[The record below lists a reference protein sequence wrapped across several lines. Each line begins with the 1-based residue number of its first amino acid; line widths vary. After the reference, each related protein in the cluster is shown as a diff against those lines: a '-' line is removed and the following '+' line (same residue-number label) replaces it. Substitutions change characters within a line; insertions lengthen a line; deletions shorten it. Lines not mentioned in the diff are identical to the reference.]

1 MAKIKVKTPK
11 EIELIRD
18 AGALAAVT
26 LLRAGEMVKPGVAT
40 IEIDGFIGEFT
51 KKNGGISACLGYH
64 GYPRNACISIN
75 DVVCHGIP
83 SKDIILK
90 DAWGDGIY
98 INNGTNITTQNILC
112 DNNRRQGVSII
123 KVDGYH
129 SLNDKIINT
138 NGTSPEYAIDIEPN
152 SNTDYIKNVVI
163 VNIFYCIF

>member
-40 IEIDGFIGEFT
+40 IEIDDFIGEFT

-90 DAWGDGIY
+90 DGD
-98 INNGTNITTQNILC
+98 
-112 DNNRRQGVSII
+112 
-123 KVDGYH
+123 
-129 SLNDKIINT
+129 
-138 NGTSPEYAIDIEPN
+138 
-152 SNTDYIKNVVI
+152 I
-163 VNIFYCIF
+163 VNIGLRLLQLGEYSTYTRIARQHTQNNSLFKGRV